1 MRTGTNIPQ
10 KGQVGVFFDPLGRNF
25 CPKRV
30 WHRSSVQHY
39 TRQVNDRALIPFAED
54 VRSVVSDKLLD
65 DRCGLAV
72 VKVEG

>member
-10 KGQVGVFFDPLGRNF
+10 KGQVGVFSDDLGRNF

-39 TRQVNDRALIPFAED
+39 TRQVNDRAPVPFAET
-54 VRSVVSDKLLD
+54 VRSVVSDKLLN
-65 DRCGLAV
+65 DRRGLAV
-72 VKVEG
+72 VKVKG